1 MPKKKIAVL
10 GLAVSC
16 SLAIYILSTKEA
28 PSAPPL
34 DPENDPQISPSTVS
48 ASTESLLHLRH
59 PEGIEEFVDSIY
71 QGRIKKG
78 TEKDKLLKA
87 IFIEWGTSD
96 PQSAMAYLRGAELG
110 IQRYSQSVLRGWTA
124 SGDLS
129 GASSWI
135 ESNVSDQLSTPFY
148 EAVIDG
154 LTQIDEQS
162 LALELIKS
170 RPEKHQA
177 SLASHTL
184 HDWAA
189 KDLPSASSWL
199 EEHQATLPVE
209 LLDGALKGYAT
220 AWAEQSPTRA
230 VNWANTLPPGQTR
243 MGVLHAAIDKWIQI
257 DSAQAGTWL
266 LTQEL
271 DEDIGSILSETA
283 HLISHVEP
291 QTAFKLIENDIVNQD
306 QPYRLQG
313 HMVMAL
319 DNLIRKNPSEAAY
332 WIGQVEAKTKASA
345 EAGLT
350 HDGYRLPKESY
361 VTMISRWA
369 ADDEA
374 AALSYIDSALHLSSE
389 ERSYIKWESI
399 DRIHP
404 SDPSKA
410 VDHLM
415 RQWNDLDPI
424 SAAQF
429 ASAAPQEDWSGTV
442 SNTKLHYQDVAS
454 AWAETHPSRTK
465 YYVERQQFLS
475 PEETATLLLA
485 FH

>member
-1 MPKKKIAVL
+1 MPKKQFAFL

-16 SLAIYILSTKEA
+16 TLAIYIQSTKE
-28 PSAPPL
+28 
-34 DPENDPQISPSTVS
+34 E
-48 ASTESLLHLRH
+48 ASTPKQDVGDGHRIVASLGSTASESLLH
-59 PEGIEEFVDSIY
+59 PAEANTVKDYVNSIY
-71 QGRIKKG
+71 GSRIKKG
-78 TEKDKLLKA
+78 TEEDKLLQA
-87 IFIEWGTSD
+87 VFAEWGAID
-96 PQSAMAYLRGAELG
+96 PDSAMAYLKAAELG
-110 IQRYSQSVLRGWTA
+110 IQRYSQSVLRGWTT
-124 SGDLS
+124 SGDLA
-129 GASSWI
+129 GASDWI
-135 ESNVSDQLSTPFY
+135 ESNISTPLSAPFY

-154 LTQIDEQS
+154 LNQIKEQS
-162 LALELIKS
+162 LALELIRD
-170 RPEKHQA
+170 RPENHQA

-184 HDWAA
+184 QGWATQ
-189 KDLPSASSWL
+189 DLASAASWL
-199 EEHQATLPVE
+199 EKNQSSLPAE
-209 LLDGALKGYAT
+209 FLDGALKGYAI
-220 AWAEQSPTRA
+220 AWTEQSPAQAASWANSLPTGHTRA
-230 VNWANTLPPGQTR
+230 
-243 MGVLHAAIDKWIQI
+243 GVLHVAIDKWIQI

-271 DEDIGSILSETA
+271 DQDIGSVLSETA

-291 QTAFKLIENDIVNQD
+291 QTAFKLIENDIANQD

-319 DNLIRKNPSEAAY
+319 DNLIRKNPSEAAQ

-361 VTMISRWA
+361 VTLISRWA

-374 AALSYIDSALHLSSE
+374 AALSYIDSALHLTSE

-399 DRIHP
+399 DQIHP
-404 SDPSKA
+404 SDPTKA
-410 VDHLM
+410 ADNLM
-415 RQWNDLDPI
+415 NQWKDLDPI
-424 SAAQF
+424 TAAQF
-429 ASAAPQEDWSGTV
+429 SSAAPQEDWSGTV
-442 SNTKLHYQDVAS
+442 SNSKLHYQDVAS
-454 AWAETHPSRTK
+454 AWAETHPGRTK